1 MRVHKIILAL
11 LTVFVFS
18 FSQAQEREK
27 QVKRIGFQKTDKFI
41 SGAIGYSTTSYPD
54 DSKANNFNIA
64 PRFGYFIN
72 DFVALGAKIGFSS
85 EKREATNG
93 QELYNNQSLTLGVF
107 GRYYLLPGNRFSVFG
122 EIGVG
127 FGTIKNTTTDSRFNG
142 VNASFN
148 PGLSYFISE
157 SFAIEANLGVIS
169 YDSVKQDINGADAQE
184 AFEIGLD
191 LNNINLALIYKF

>member
-1 MRVHKIILAL
+1 MKAQKIILAIM
-11 LTVFVFS
+11 TVFAFS
-18 FSQAQEREK
+18 LSQAQEK

-41 SGAIGYSTTSYPD
+41 SGAIGYSTISYPD
-54 DSKANNFNIA
+54 DSKTSNFNVA

-72 DFVALGAKIGFSS
+72 DFVALGAKVGFSS

-122 EIGVG
+122 EVGVG
-127 FGTIKNTTTDSRFNG
+127 FGTIKNTVTDDRYNG
-142 VNASFN
+142 VNGSFN

-157 SFAIEANLGVIS
+157 SFAIEANLGLIS
-169 YDSVKQDINGADAQE
+169 YDSVKQDIDGADAQK